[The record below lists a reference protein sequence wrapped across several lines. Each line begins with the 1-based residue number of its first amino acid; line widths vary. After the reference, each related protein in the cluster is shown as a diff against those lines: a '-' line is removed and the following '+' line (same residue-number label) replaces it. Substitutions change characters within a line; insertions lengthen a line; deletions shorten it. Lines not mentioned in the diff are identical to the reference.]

1 MAKTQT
7 TTKTGD
13 AAVDGLLAGLGAGV
27 LMAIVIV
34 LSGLF
39 TGAGIPETLAMFT
52 PLGPSS
58 PLVGTFSHLAVSAIY
73 GAIFGVLYTSLRGR
87 LASWIGGALYGMLL
101 FLIAR
106 MALLPGTGSALEA
119 IPPTILT
126 AAHLVYGLA
135 LGLLLG
141 RQGGA

>member
-34 LSGLF
+34 LRGLF

-58 PLVGTFSHLAVSAIY
+58 PLVGAFSHLAVSAIY

-87 LASWIGGALYGMLL
+87 LAGWIGGALYGMLL

-106 MALLPGTGSALEA
+106 MALLSGTGSALEA